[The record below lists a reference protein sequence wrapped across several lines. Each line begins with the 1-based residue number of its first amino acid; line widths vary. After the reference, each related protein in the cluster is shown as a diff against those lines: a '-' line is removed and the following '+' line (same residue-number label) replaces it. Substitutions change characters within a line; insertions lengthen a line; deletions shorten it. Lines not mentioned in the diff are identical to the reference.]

1 MQNIESI
8 TEVIERRYQETSEF
22 LVDNAVE
29 KDPAA
34 YYKAQGLNEIYE
46 KGVFNLEDI
55 RPQYLDKSLKM
66 RVNELKHL
74 VEYSEIQKHQ
84 GRIEALKHLVKLIG
98 EA

>member
-1 MQNIESI
+1 MQNIESV
-8 TEVIERRYQETSEF
+8 TEVIERRYKETSEF

-46 KGVFNLEDI
+46 KAVFNLEDI

-84 GRIEALKHLVKLIG
+84 GRIEALKHLVNLIG
-98 EA
+98 EK

>member
-1 MQNIESI
+1 MELESV
-8 TEVIERRYQETSEF
+8 TEVIERRYKETSDF
-22 LVDNAVE
+22 LVQTSVE
-29 KDPAA
+29 VDPAA

-46 KGVFNLEDI
+46 KGVYNLEDI

-74 VEYSEIQKHQ
+74 VEHSEIQKHQ

-98 EA
+98 DR